1 MNQTLV
7 IEIPEK
13 LQQQLLAKAN
23 TLNVSLETLVLQ
35 SLTELASSP
44 PARNKAE
51 DFDPIL
57 PLLGTLKTEVNDV
70 AENHDKYIGEALL
83 KEIESGE

>member
-7 IEIPEK
+7 IEIPEQ

-35 SLTELASSP
+35 SLTELATTD
-44 PARNKAE
+44 KTE
-51 DFDPIL
+51 EFDPIL
-57 PLLGTLKTEVNDV
+57 PLLGTLKTEVNDI

-83 KEIESGE
+83 KEIEGGE